1 MLSLMQPAWGV
12 EMNSLYTV
20 QVPIDRQD
28 PDWRDIA
35 YRRAV
40 GEVLIRVTGMN
51 DAAESDDFRSLFPN
65 PARYVLQFRPGEG
78 DSLEISLDG
87 EAMERVL
94 RQFGEPVWGNDRPLT
109 LVWLAVDWGGGE
121 REIVAADADE
131 STLASTRSIDRNRL
145 LRERVQ
151 AVAKRR
157 GLPVVFP
164 LVDTEDLESLSFSDI
179 WGGFD
184 EPVINASRR
193 YGTNSVLVGR
203 IRAVEMLGD
212 RWTFYFGDQERQW
225 TGSPEMAVNQLADTI
240 AAQFA
245 YRGDEPI
252 ETIALTISGID
263 SVFAYGAVQQFLQN
277 LSVIDSYNIDTASG
291 DEIKFQ
297 VRVQGGHDR
306 LAAALEFSAILVRA
320 NWLDARGF
328 YETPSTV
335 RTLDFVYRPF
345 VSDATTE
352 SFEIPDVE
360 GSSR

>member
-1 MLSLMQPAWGV
+1 MG
-12 EMNSLYTV
+12 
-20 QVPIDRQD
+20 
-28 PDWRDIA
+28 
-35 YRRAV
+35 
-40 GEVLIRVTGMN
+40 
-51 DAAESDDFRSLFPN
+51 
-65 PARYVLQFRPGEG
+65 
-78 DSLEISLDG
+78 
-87 EAMERVL
+87 RVL

-121 REIVAADADE
+121 RKIVAADADE

-240 AAQFA
+240 AAQFT